1 MTLRTIAKGCL
12 AALSGLAVPQAS
24 AKPTGIALA
33 FVGLCLLS
41 GAAPAQ
47 EPPPQQRPAS
57 CSTPYPPDPDPQ
69 RVFRLESE
77 ATLVERMARDAKT
90 GENPLGIKYPFVFLD
105 YPARS
110 KEKYVA
116 RRWESLTETVEP
128 PYVCYRR
135 LYFEQINSERYGWD
149 LGLGH
154 PVLSAG
160 IFFFDVALLPYHV
173 FTEPLR
179 RYECN
184 AGYYLPGDPVPLM
197 LYPPNL
203 NVPGILAEAAAV
215 GLCFVIFP

>member
-1 MTLRTIAKGCL
+1 MSLRALIRRVESLGQALLTKTLG
-12 AALSGLAVPQAS
+12 AVFLTFLGS
-24 AKPTGIALA
+24 TSL
-33 FVGLCLLS
+33 
-41 GAAPAQ
+41 AQ
-47 EPPPQQRPAS
+47 EPAPPPQKPDDYLSA
-57 CSTPYPPDPDPQ
+57 PDPK

-77 ATLVERMARDAKT
+77 PELIQRMIQGSKT
-90 GENPLGIKYPFVFLD
+90 GENPLGQKYPFVHLD
-105 YPARS
+105 YPPVS
-110 KEKYVA
+110 KEKFIV
-116 RRWESLTETVEP
+116 RHWDPLTEMVEP

-135 LYFEQINSERYGWD
+135 LYFEQINSESYGWD

-154 PVLSAG
+154 PLLSAG
-160 IFFFDVALLPYHV
+160 IFYLDVALLPYHV

-197 LYPPNL
+197 LYPPQL

>member
-1 MTLRTIAKGCL
+1 MSIQVICHYFLAATRRIAVLRTAAKL
-12 AALSGLAVPQAS
+12 F
-24 AKPTGIALA
+24 GITVWLVG
-33 FVGLCLLS
+33 FVVFGTP
-41 GAAPAQ
+41 ARAQ
-47 EPPPQQRPAS
+47 EHPPQLEQAAE
-57 CSTPYPPDPDPQ
+57 PYPRLPNPK

-77 ATLVERMARDAKT
+77 PTLVERMAREAKT
-90 GENPLGIKYPFVFLD
+90 GENPLELKYSFVYPD
-105 YPARS
+105 YPAVS
-110 KEKYVA
+110 KEKFVT
-116 RRWESLTETVEP
+116 RRWESLSELIEP

-184 AGYYLPGDPVPLM
+184 AGYFLPGDPVPLM
-197 LYPPNL
+197 LYPPELNL
-203 NVPGILAEAAAV
+203 PGALAEAAV
-215 GLCFVIFP
+215 IGLGFAIFP